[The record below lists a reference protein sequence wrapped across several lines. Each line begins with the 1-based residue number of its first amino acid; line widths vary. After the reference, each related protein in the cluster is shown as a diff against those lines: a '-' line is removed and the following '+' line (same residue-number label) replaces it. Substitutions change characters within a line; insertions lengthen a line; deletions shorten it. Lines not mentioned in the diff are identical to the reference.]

1 MVNLIARAPRGGG
14 GEGFCLVIVREEFQ
28 FYTRLKFHLRIN
40 TPSFHTHFFRLSS
53 SDIDFLVDRIWLN
66 MGSDKSIK

>member
-28 FYTRLKFHLRIN
+28 FYIRLKFHLRIN
-40 TPSFHTHFFRLSS
+40 TPSFHTHFFRL
-53 SDIDFLVDRIWLN
+53 FLERYRFFGRSN
-66 MGSDKSIK
+66 MVEYGL